1 MDSNTVDNQANNEE
15 IETLEYKPTLSA
27 SEAASLEEK
36 FAEIEHNRKKLYQLF
51 IILVGIMFAGSIFY
65 IIVFQYE
72 IIAYLLISGL
82 IVFFIV
88 KIKFDAYKKLYK
100 DNMEDICLKKTFGNV
115 VNKPDMGM
123 DQNVV
128 FGTNVLVKGNIY
140 KSRNYLCAQYDGAT
154 FACADIY
161 VAEDNEELKNKIV
174 YFKGQWFVFQLD
186 NSVSE
191 NIYIADKWFGIREI
205 QPNSDGSKSYIKVV
219 PQDQTIDRRYDVFAK
234 SQNIG
239 NAFLKPEFVKIIN
252 DFDEKTKA
260 KFIICLIG
268 NQIHIGFNKDKKG
281 KLINIFEPLNYETE
295 KELFLGDI
303 NHVREFVNQING
315 LFK

>member
-27 SEAASLEEK
+27 AEAASLEEK

-140 KSRNYLCAQYDGAT
+140 KSDSNVLMIILNA
-154 FACADIY
+154 
-161 VAEDNEELKNKIV
+161 V

-239 NAFLKPEFVKIIN
+239 K
-252 DFDEKTKA
+252 
-260 KFIICLIG
+260 
-268 NQIHIGFNKDKKG
+268 
-281 KLINIFEPLNYETE
+281 
-295 KELFLGDI
+295 
-303 NHVREFVNQING
+303 
-315 LFK
+315 